1 MSETPENS
9 HTVGDA
15 LPDQVW
21 QNLMKIAE
29 ESKTPDEVITGTPGA
44 GKSIK
49 NS

>member
-1 MSETPENS
+1 MSETSEKS

-29 ESKTPDEVITGTPGA
+29 ESKTPDEIISGTPGTE
-44 GKSIK
+44 KNIK